1 MIEIQFA
8 LYEYGSHDIGTIME
22 AVEETQDQDNTD
34 GNS

>member
-8 LYEYGSHDIGTIME
+8 HYEYGSHDIGTIME
-22 AVEETQDQDNTD
+22 AVEETQEQGNTD